1 MSKYILA
8 YHNGDIKKP
17 ASPEEGAKMM
27 GKWKDWVSSLGDAM
41 VNPGTPL
48 GKSKTVS
55 STGITDG
62 GGPNPLSGYSILE
75 AESID
80 AASEVAKG
88 SPHVEFGGTIEV
100 AEVMEMKPS

>member
-1 MSKYILA
+1 MRICRLSEMRSAGVGRY
-8 YHNGDIKKP
+8 
-17 ASPEEGAKMM
+17 
-27 GKWKDWVSSLGDAM
+27 
-41 VNPGTPL
+41 
-48 GKSKTVS
+48 
-55 STGITDG
+55 DG